1 MDKRYFIGLVH
12 KYLKGTATKE
22 EQQFLNSYYNFFQ
35 SEEDVVA
42 LLNEEEKNK
51 LKHLMQ
57 DAIWKNI
64 ADVEQEGR
72 KVISIRKWIVRV
84 TAAAVFLGLCG
95 TGLFFLLD
103 KKSKNNNI
111 SASVAR
117 QKENRIVRLPDGSTV
132 ILHAGSTLDYPSSF
146 KGLPQRKVYLQGQAY
161 FDIKSNPSQPFIVHT
176 GKIET
181 TVLGTAFNIKANPG
195 DADITVT
202 VTRGRVK
209 VSDQNSTLG
218 IIVAN
223 QQIVYN
229 KQKLVSVQNKVNAET
244 FVTWKEQDLLFDNVT
259 VEEAAAVL
267 EERFNVHIEIKD
279 SIIRSN
285 RFTTSFSKGENLE
298 ELLKSI
304 CEFNGAVYNYNINK
318 ATVIISSAAAP
329 ETR

>member
-1 MDKRYFIGLVH
+1 MDKQYFIELVR
-12 KYLKGTATKE
+12 KYLKGTVTKK
-22 EQQFLNSYYNFFQ
+22 EQQFLTSYYNLFQ

-42 LLNEEEKNK
+42 LLNEEEKNNIK
-51 LKHLMQ
+51 RLMQ
-57 DAIWKNI
+57 EAVWKNI
-64 ADVEQEGR
+64 TEVEQEGR

-103 KKSKNNNI
+103 KKTKNQNV

-117 QKENRIVRLPDGSTV
+117 QNENRIVRLPDGSTV
-132 ILHAGSTLDYPSSF
+132 ILHAGSTLNYPSSF
-146 KGLPQRKVYLQGQAY
+146 KGLSQRKVYLQGQAY
-161 FDIKSNPSQPFIVHT
+161 FDITSNPSQPFIVHT

-218 IIVAN
+218 IIIAN

-229 KQKLVSVQNKVNAET
+229 KQKLVSVQNKVDAET
-244 FVTWKEQDLLFDNVT
+244 FITWKEQDLLFDNVT
-259 VEEAAAVL
+259 VEEATAIL
-267 EERFNVHIEIKD
+267 EERFNVHIVCKD
-279 SIIRSN
+279 SLIRLN

-298 ELLKSI
+298 QLLKSI
-304 CEFNGAVYNYNINK
+304 CEFNGAVYDYDINK
-318 ATVIISSAAAP
+318 ATVIISSATASQA
-329 ETR
+329 R